1 MSDYRKLKVWQ
12 KAHALALSSHRT
24 ATRIRGHDHV
34 ALRSQVIRAAM
45 SVPANIV
52 EGREQKSEAAFA
64 RYLRIAMGS
73 ASELEYHLLAARD
86 IGAISGSE
94 YFSVQSQVTEVRMM
108 LHGLVRRLESSD
120 APPRAST
127 AVLPST
133 PQRNRPRS

>member
-1 MSDYRKLKVWQ
+1 
-12 KAHALALSSHRT
+12 
-24 ATRIRGHDHV
+24 
-34 ALRSQVIRAAM
+34 M

-94 YFSVQSQVTEVRMM
+94 LSLEGQVTEVRMM
-108 LHGLVRRLESSD
+108 LHGLVRRLESND
-120 APPRAST
+120 APSRAST
-127 AVLPST
+127 PCSST
-133 PQRNRPRS
+133 AQPNRPRS